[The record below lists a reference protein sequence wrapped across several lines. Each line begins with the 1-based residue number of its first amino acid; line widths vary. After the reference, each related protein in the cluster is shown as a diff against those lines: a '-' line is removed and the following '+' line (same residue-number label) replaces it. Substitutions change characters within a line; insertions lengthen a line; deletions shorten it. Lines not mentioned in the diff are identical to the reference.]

1 MASHVATTTRLCSP
15 SISQVRN
22 RLRAIASSNPH
33 EWAGLASIA
42 AGVVHASVIGTH
54 SDNQALARLFAFAA
68 IIQIG
73 WGVIALRSHERRLHM
88 IGATINITFV
98 GAWVVTRLTGVSWI
112 AGLETREAM
121 QTTDTL
127 CAALGLLAAACALG
141 VALFAVSPARHRTS
155 LAVPA
160 TIAFVLMVPGVVG
173 ASTHAHGSTTFG
185 EASDHAHSG
194 DTAAVPLPSTSP
206 NSPTTAVDGSTTTVA
221 PTTTIPV
228 KEYDPAKKLDLSGV
242 PGVSAK
248 QQARAEA
255 LVLKVRDR
263 LPQFAS
269 PATALRRGYH
279 SIRDGVTGYE
289 HYINWSYI
297 NDKVFLDPDYP
308 ESLVYRVEGGKKTLV
323 SAMFMMPISYTLETV
338 PDIGGALTQWH
349 IHNNL
354 CFSGDPNDDPNV
366 FVVGITN
373 SEGQCRFGVK
383 LAENPMIHV
392 WIVKNACGPFAALE
406 GVGAGQVKEGDTRA
420 CYHQHAGL

>member
-1 MASHVATTTRLCSP
+1 M
-15 SISQVRN
+15 N
-22 RLRAIASSNPH
+22 ERLRTLRSSNPH

-42 AGVVHASVIGTH
+42 AGVVHAAVIGTH
-54 SDNQALARLFAFAA
+54 ADEQALARLFAFAA
-68 IIQIG
+68 ILQIG
-73 WGVIALRSHERRLHM
+73 WGVLALRSHDRRLHVV
-88 IGATINITFV
+88 GATINIACV
-98 GAWVVTRLTGVSWI
+98 GAWIVTRLTGISWI

-121 QTTDTL
+121 QTADTL
-127 CAALGLLAAACALG
+127 CAALGLIAAACALG
-141 VALFAVSPARHRTS
+141 VTLFAVSPARQRTS
-155 LAVPA
+155 LAAPA
-160 TIAFVLMVPGVVG
+160 AVAFALMIPGVVN
-173 ASTHAHGSTTFG
+173 ASTHSHGPTVFG
-185 EASDHAHSG
+185 ETTDHAHSG
-194 DTAAVPLPSTSP
+194 PETAATLPPVSPSTV
-206 NSPTTAVDGSTTTVA
+206 AGQSTTTAA

-242 PGVSAK
+242 PGVTSQ

-269 PATALRRGYH
+269 PATAVRRGYS
-279 SIRDGVTGYE
+279 SIKDGSTGYE

-297 NDKVFLDPDYP
+297 NDKVFLNPDYP
-308 ESLVYRVEGGKKTLV
+308 ESLVYRVVGGKKTLV

-354 CFSGDPNDDPNV
+354 CFSGDPNENPNV
-366 FVVGITN
+366 FVVGVTN
-373 SEGQCRFGVK
+373 GEGKCTFGVK

-406 GVGAGQVKEGDTRA
+406 GVGAGQVKDGDTRA
-420 CYHQHAGL
+420 CFHQHAGL